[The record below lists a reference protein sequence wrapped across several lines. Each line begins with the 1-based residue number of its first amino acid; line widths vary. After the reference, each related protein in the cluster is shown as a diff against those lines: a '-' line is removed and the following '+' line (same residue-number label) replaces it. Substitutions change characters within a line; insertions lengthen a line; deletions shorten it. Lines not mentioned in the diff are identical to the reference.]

1 MKKMKMK
8 KTAATVLAALSL
20 VLFLTGCGSK
30 ADPKSDSGATAPSAD
45 PAQSQTA
52 AAQTD
57 KVEVNDS
64 GSDMPTV
71 LNTMEYS
78 LYQNIFFNGQ
88 MDDFDGKQTEKEG
101 VFTILTD
108 AYNKVTRYYVWGY
121 NDETKCCDW
130 QWELKLSDT
139 KDLPT
144 NGSLVTVTGK
154 YAKNEDALDKFWII
168 DPVITVNKAYQ
179 GKACDVD
186 MLAMSDTLERVQTF
200 SVVNYPD
207 VFEGQLVRCY
217 GRMKNDGMI
226 EDPYY
231 DESWG
236 IAISGDY
243 KVPAF
248 GTMVEVSGTVSGG
261 ELIDCTVTPTTRY

>member
-1 MKKMKMK
+1 MKMK
-8 KTAATVLAALSL
+8 KIAAFILAVLS
-20 VLFLTGCGSK
+20 VVTFLTGCGSK
-30 ADPKSDSGATAPSAD
+30 ADPKPNDGTTASSADQTQSGPAATA
-45 PAQSQTA
+45 AQPDNVQ
-52 AAQTD
+52 
-57 KVEVNDS
+57 VNDS

-88 MDDFDGKQTEKEG
+88 MDDFNGKSTEKEG
-101 VFTILTD
+101 VFTVLTD

-130 QWELKLSDT
+130 QWELKLNDT

-144 NGSLVTVTGK
+144 NGSLVSVTGK
-154 YAKNEDALDKFWII
+154 YEKDEKALDKFWIV
-168 DPVITVNKAYQ
+168 DPVIKVKKAYQ
-179 GKACDVD
+179 GQPCDVD
-186 MLAMSDTLERVQTF
+186 MLAMSDTLERVQSF
-200 SVVNYPD
+200 SVVNYSD
-207 VFEGQLVRCY
+207 SFDGKLVRCY
-217 GRMKNDGMI
+217 GRMQNEGMI

-231 DESWG
+231 DDSWG

-248 GTMVEVSGTVSGG
+248 GTMVVVSGTVSGG
-261 ELIDCTVTPTTRY
+261 ELIDCTVTPTTNY